1 MQNPIIQILML
12 FVGAYTALKVLGKV
26 SPLDKIATLL
36 CGLFAVIIWLAN
48 YNRGLLYSLAQKPG
62 LGAVIHAACK
72 LAKEQPPVD
81 PSMDVG
87 GAASGAPSGSPSATG
102 TPGKPG
108 EPETPKLL
116 LHSDGDFASTIRQIK
131 EVVRGHNDVLEV
143 LMDQIKRNVQL
154 RDSSSS
160 QVSMPPLGVFVLTG
174 KPGLGKKYLATEIG
188 YRLYKGSSV
197 SILDV
202 SDPAARGS
210 LLVSEARAN
219 PFTTFILENFHAC
232 PAATQEDLLSI
243 VSGATQIDSKSG
255 SKVSFRHCF
264 FFLLVHRDA
273 SGMER
278 PSRKTA
284 GGTGHTL
291 VVDSLGESMS
301 LDKRLGWSLHGIYP
315 FILPPPMQQAEVVAE
330 IMQQECKKYN
340 MTLGRVDPAILARE
354 VQVISTHGGF
364 EITPSRVAKIMSNR
378 LAAAVSAKEQLIDL
392 EEEGSRTGT
401 QAQKRHVSGR

>member
-1 MQNPIIQILML
+1 MQNPIIKILML
-12 FVGAYTALKVLGKV
+12 FVGAYTALHILSNV
-26 SPLDKIATLL
+26 SPLDKIFTVLA
-36 CGLFAVIIWLAN
+36 GLIAAIIWMAN
-48 YNRGLLYSLAQKPG
+48 YNRGTLYSLSLKPG
-62 LGAVIHAACK
+62 LGAVINGVCK

-81 PSMDVG
+81 PSMDAG
-87 GAASGAPSGSPSATG
+87 GQTSGGSGTSG

-116 LHSDGDFASTIRQIK
+116 LHSDGDFASATRQIK
-131 EVVRGHNDVLEV
+131 EVVCGHNDVVEV

-160 QVSMPPLGVFVLTG
+160 QVSLPPLGIFLLVG
-174 KPGLGKKYLATEIG
+174 KPGLGKKYLAVEIG

-197 SILDV
+197 SVLDV

-210 LLVSEARAN
+210 LLISEALSN
-219 PFTTFILENFHAC
+219 PFTTFVLENFHNC

-243 VSGATQIDSKSG
+243 VSGATQIDSKTG
-255 SKVSFRHCF
+255 AKVSFRHCF

-273 SGMER
+273 QGMER
-278 PSRKTA
+278 PNRKTA
-284 GGTGHTL
+284 GGTGHTI
-291 VVDSLGESMS
+291 VVDSLGEAMS
-301 LDKRLGWSLHGIYP
+301 LDKRLGWALHGIYP
-315 FILPPPMQQAEVVAE
+315 FVLPALLQQAEVVAG

-354 VQVISTHGGF
+354 VSVISSHGGF
-364 EITPSRVAKIMSNR
+364 EITPARITKIMSNR
-378 LAAAVSAKEQLIDL
+378 LAAAVANKEQLIDM

-401 QAQKRHVSGR
+401 QTGTQRRYVGR

>member
-12 FVGAYTALKVLGKV
+12 FVGAYTALNVLGKV
-26 SPLDKIATLL
+26 HPLDTIATIL
-36 CGLFAVIIWLAN
+36 CGLVAVIIWLAN
-48 YNRGLLYSLAQKPG
+48 YNRSLLYSLSLKPG
-62 LGAVIHAACK
+62 LGAVINGVCK

-81 PSMDVG
+81 PSMDASG
-87 GAASGAPSGSPSATG
+87 QASGASSSTGASGKA
-102 TPGKPG
+102 G

-116 LHSDGDFASTIRQIK
+116 LHSDGDFASATRQIK
-131 EVVRGHNDVLEV
+131 EVVCGHNDVVEV

-154 RDSSSS
+154 RDSSSA
-160 QVSMPPLGVFVLTG
+160 QVSLPPLGVFLLVG
-174 KPGLGKKYLATEIG
+174 KPGLGKKYLAVDVG

-210 LLVSEARAN
+210 LLISEALSN
-219 PFTTFILENFHAC
+219 PFTTFVLENFHNC

-243 VSGATQIDSKSG
+243 VSGATQIDSKTG
-255 SKVSFRHCF
+255 AKVSFRHCF

-273 SGMER
+273 AAMER
-278 PSRKTA
+278 PSRKA
-284 GGTGHTL
+284 AAGTGHTM
-291 VVDSLGESMS
+291 VIDSVGEAMS

-315 FILPPPMQQAEVVAE
+315 FVLPQPLQQAEVVAG

-354 VQVISTHGGF
+354 VAVISSHGGF
-364 EITPSRVAKIMSNR
+364 EITPSRITKIMSNR
-378 LAAAVSAKEQLIDL
+378 LSAAVANKEQLIDL
-392 EEEGSRTGT
+392 EEEGSRTGAQTGT
-401 QAQKRHVSGR
+401 QRRYVGR